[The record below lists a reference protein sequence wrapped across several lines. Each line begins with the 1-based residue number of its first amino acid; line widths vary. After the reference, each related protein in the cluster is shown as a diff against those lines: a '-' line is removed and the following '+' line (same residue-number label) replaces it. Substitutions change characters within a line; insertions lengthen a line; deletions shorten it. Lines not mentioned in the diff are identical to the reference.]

1 MNWSEYC
8 KLAARTESIPTIPGL
23 EPTIVRL
30 LHASLGLCTEIEE
43 YLTATSAQNEIEELG
58 DAYWYLAVL
67 DNTFTI
73 PDLQQL
79 PNCDDADAPGPH
91 WVAMLQDICKRVIF
105 YGKPL
110 DNEPNKNY
118 PHGMLNE
125 LYLAYWG
132 IIRWIEDETVFHT
145 NLPAPAQLMEA
156 NILKLEKRYPDL
168 RFDST
173 NAIVRNEEKELSHI
187 EVPESVVPVTVEE
200 EKAELVT
207 EPVPPISPKAAMLYY
222 LRNEV
227 TEREAVQ
234 GIAAM
239 ALLLAN
245 CYREAGADCMAE
257 GYKAVY
263 AKVLEK
269 NKLENVL
276 EDGWQMMQQ
285 LHTNPSNATVLAT
298 IEKACKNPGFAVE
311 EAL

>member
-1 MNWSEYC
+1 MNWSDYC
-8 KLAARTESIPTIPGL
+8 KLAARTESIPAIPGL

-30 LHASLGLCTEIEE
+30 LHASLGLCTEVNE
-43 YLTATSAQNEIEELG
+43 YLDAISAQNKVEELG

-79 PNCDDADAPGPH
+79 PNCDDADASGPY
-91 WVAMLQDICKRVIF
+91 WVAMLQDICKRIIF
-105 YGKPL
+105 YGKSL

-118 PHGMLNE
+118 PYGMLNA
-125 LYLAYWG
+125 LYRAYWG
-132 IIRWIEDETVFHT
+132 LIRWIEDETVFNA
-145 NLPAPAQLMEA
+145 NLPSPVQLMEA

-173 NAIVRNEEKELSHI
+173 NAIVRNEENELSHI
-187 EVPESVVPVTVEE
+187 PETPVHRPEPQGLPP
-200 EKAELVT
+200 KAV
-207 EPVPPISPKAAMLYY
+207 SPKAAMAYY

-263 AKVLEK
+263 IKILEK

-276 EDGWQMMQQ
+276 EDGWQLMQQ
-285 LHTNPSNATVLAT
+285 LHTNPANSTVLAT

>member
-30 LHASLGLCTEIEE
+30 LHASLSLCTEINE
-43 YLTATSAQNEIEELG
+43 YLDAISAQNEIEELG
-58 DAYWYLAVL
+58 DTYWYLAVL

-79 PNCDDADAPGPH
+79 PNCDDADAPGPY

-110 DNEPNKNY
+110 DNDPNKNY
-118 PHGMLNE
+118 PHGMLNA
-125 LYLAYWG
+125 LYRAYWG
-132 IIRWIEDETVFHT
+132 IIRWIEDETVFNT
-145 NLPAPAQLMEA
+145 NLPSPVQLMEA

-187 EVPESVVPVTVEE
+187 QQPPSTEALTKPSPVLNEE
-200 EKAELVT
+200 EPK
-207 EPVPPISPKAAMLYY
+207 SPKVAMIYY

-234 GIAAM
+234 GIASM

-245 CYREAGADCMAE
+245 SFRQEGADCMAE
-257 GYKAVY
+257 GFKAVY
-263 AKVLEK
+263 AKILGR
-269 NKLENVL
+269 NKLELVL
-276 EDGWQMMQQ
+276 EDAWQLMLG
-285 LHTNPSNATVLAT
+285 LHSRPTNEQVLTT
-298 IEKACKNPGFAVE
+298 IAQACKNPEFA
-311 EAL
+311 LPY

>member
-23 EPTIVRL
+23 DPTIVRL
-30 LHASLGLCTEIEE
+30 LHASLGLCTEVEE

-79 PNCDDADAPGPH
+79 PNCDDADALGPH

-118 PHGMLNE
+118 PYGMLNA
-125 LYLAYWG
+125 LYRAYWG
-132 IIRWIEDETVFHT
+132 LIRWIEDEILPNA
-145 NLPAPAQLMEA
+145 NLPSPIQLMEA
-156 NILKLEKRYPDL
+156 NIQKLEKRYPDL

-187 EVPESVVPVTVEE
+187 PNEAKEWATPAQTIHTPVV
-200 EKAELVT
+200 
-207 EPVPPISPKAAMLYY
+207 EPPQSKSPTAAMLYY

-245 CYREAGADCMAE
+245 CYREAGAD
-257 GYKAVY
+257 
-263 AKVLEK
+263 
-269 NKLENVL
+269 
-276 EDGWQMMQQ
+276 
-285 LHTNPSNATVLAT
+285 
-298 IEKACKNPGFAVE
+298 
-311 EAL
+311 

>member
-1 MNWSEYC
+1 MNWSDYC
-8 KLAARTESIPTIPGL
+8 KLAARTESIPAIPGL
-23 EPTIVRL
+23 DPTIVRL
-30 LHASLGLCTEIEE
+30 LHASLGLCTEVEE
-43 YLTATSAQNEIEELG
+43 YLEAISAQNEVEELG

-79 PNCDDADAPGPH
+79 PNCDDADAPGPY
-91 WVAMLQDICKRVIF
+91 WVSMLQDICKRIIF

-118 PHGMLNE
+118 PYGMLNA
-125 LYLAYWG
+125 LYRAYWG
-132 IIRWIEDETVFHT
+132 IIRWIEDESVFNA
-145 NLPAPAQLMEA
+145 NLPSPTQLMEA

-173 NAIVRNEEKELSHI
+173 NAIVRNEEIELSHI
-187 EVPESVVPVTVEE
+187 PNSVEE
-200 EKAELVT
+200 STLAK
-207 EPVPPISPKAAMLYY
+207 SPKVAMFYY

-245 CYREAGADCMAE
+245 CHGEAGAGCMAE

-263 AKVLEK
+263 IKVLEK
-269 NKLENVL
+269 NKLETVL
-276 EDGWQMMQQ
+276 EDGWQMMQI
-285 LHTNPSNATVLAT
+285 LHPSPSNATVLTT
-298 IEKACKNPGFAVE
+298 IERACKNPGFAVE
-311 EAL
+311 AMI

>member
-23 EPTIVRL
+23 DPTIVRL
-30 LHASLGLCTEIEE
+30 LHASLGLCTEINE
-43 YLTATSAQNEIEELG
+43 YSDAISAQNEIEELG
-58 DAYWYLAVL
+58 DTYWYLAVL

-79 PNCDDADAPGPH
+79 PNCDDADAPGPY

-118 PHGMLNE
+118 PHGMLNA

-132 IIRWIEDETVFHT
+132 IIRWIEDEAVFNT
-145 NLPAPAQLMEA
+145 NLPAPPQLMEA

-168 RFDST
+168 RFGST

-187 EVPESVVPVTVEE
+187 LSS
-200 EKAELVT
+200 
-207 EPVPPISPKAAMLYY
+207 EPVPAPAVPPQAVSPKAAMCYY

-245 CYREAGADCMAE
+245 CHREAGADCLAE

-263 AKVLEK
+263 IKILEK
-269 NKLENVL
+269 NKLESVL
-276 EDGWQMMQQ
+276 EDGWQMIQQ
-285 LHTNPSNATVLAT
+285 LHTNPSNSTVLAT
-298 IEKACKNPGFAVE
+298 IERACKNPDFAVE
-311 EAL
+311 EML

>member
-8 KLAARTESIPTIPGL
+8 KLAARTESIPAIPGL
-23 EPTIVRL
+23 DPTIVRL
-30 LHASLGLCTEIEE
+30 LHASLGLCTEIAE
-43 YLTATSAQNEIEELG
+43 YLDAISAQNEIEELG

-79 PNCDDADAPGPH
+79 PNCDDADAPGPY

-118 PHGMLNE
+118 PHGMLNA
-125 LYLAYWG
+125 LYRAYWG
-132 IIRWIEDETVFHT
+132 IIRWIEYETVFNA
-145 NLPAPAQLMEA
+145 NLPSPIQLMEA

-173 NAIVRNEEKELSHI
+173 QAVVRDEVNELSHI
-187 EVPESVVPVTVEE
+187 PNEAKEWVTPAQAIYIPVEE
-200 EKAELVT
+200 
-207 EPVPPISPKAAMLYY
+207 PPQPLSPKAAMLYY

-245 CYREAGADCMAE
+245 CYREAGADCLAE

-263 AKVLEK
+263 IKLLEK
-269 NKLENVL
+269 NKLESVL
-276 EDGWQMMQQ
+276 EDGWQIMQQ
-285 LHTNPSNATVLAT
+285 LHTNPSNSTVLAT
-298 IEKACKNPGFAVE
+298 IEKACKNPGFALE

>member
-30 LHASLGLCTEIEE
+30 LHASLGLCTEVEE
-43 YLTATSAQNEIEELG
+43 YLSATSAQNEVEELG

-79 PNCDDADAPGPH
+79 PNCDYADAPGPH

-118 PHGMLNE
+118 PHGMLNA

-132 IIRWIEDETVFHT
+132 IIRWIEDETVFST
-145 NLPAPAQLMEA
+145 NLPAPVQLMEA

-173 NAIVRNEEKELSHI
+173 NAIVRNEENELSHI
-187 EVPESVVPVTVEE
+187 PETPI
-200 EKAELVT
+200 L
-207 EPVPPISPKAAMLYY
+207 EPTPQGLPPISPKAAMLYY

-245 CYREAGADCMAE
+245 CHREAGADCMAE

-263 AKVLEK
+263 IKILEK
-269 NKLENVL
+269 NKLETVL
-276 EDGWQMMQQ
+276 EDGWQLMQQ
-285 LHTNPSNATVLAT
+285 LHTNPSNSTVLAT